1 MRLFVL
7 LAALA
12 LAGCDGAKPDI
23 AAIDGWAR
31 ETAAGMPTA
40 AIYLTITNKG
50 AGDDRLVAVS
60 VPLASKASLHQ
71 MSMDGGVMRMRAI
84 EGGLAIP
91 AGQTVALSPSG
102 THIMIEGINAP
113 LAAGQKTEAL
123 LRFERSGQLTVPV
136 TVEAAGA
143 R

>member
-12 LAGCDGAKPDI
+12 LAGCDGAKPEI
-23 AAIDGWAR
+23 AVSDVWAR
-31 ETAAGMPTA
+31 ATVAGMPTA

-60 VPLASKASLHQ
+60 VPSAVKASLHQ
-71 MSMDGGVMRMRAI
+71 MNMDGGVMRMRAVD
-84 EGGLAIP
+84 GGIAIP
-91 AGQTVALSPSG
+91 AGQTVALAPSG
-102 THIMIEGINAP
+102 THIMVEGLSAP
-113 LAAGQKTEAL
+113 LVAGERIEAL
-123 LRFERSGQLTVPV
+123 LRFERSGEMTVPV
-136 TVEAAGA
+136 SVEAAGA